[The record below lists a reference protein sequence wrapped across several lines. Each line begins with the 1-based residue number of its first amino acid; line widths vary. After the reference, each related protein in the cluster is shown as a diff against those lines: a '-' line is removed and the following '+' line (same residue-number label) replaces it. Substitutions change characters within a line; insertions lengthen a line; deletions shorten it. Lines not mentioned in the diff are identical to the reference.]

1 MYITRMCGLWS
12 DENPHAIHS
21 ARHQQ
26 QFSVSVWAS
35 IVGDN
40 LIGPHIFP
48 NLGWASTRKPRLG
61 HFLGLD
67 TQITIL
73 NWGLL

>member
-1 MYITRMCGLWS
+1 MYITRTCGLWS

-26 QFSVSVWAS
+26 QFSVNVWAS

-40 LIGPHIFP
+40 LIGPHILP
-48 NLGWASTRKPRLG
+48 NRLNG
-61 HFLGLD
+61 EEDFWM
-67 TQITIL
+67 IL
-73 NWGLL
+73 SCWTKYP